1 MTALLSN
8 LVWKGSRNVVS
19 YSLYTEREKNS
30 GKQGPPRR
38 GGAAQGHG
46 RWTVC
51 FRSGSATTHGNPAS
65 SCGCCWSGRWRG
77 RSAPARLLEFS
88 SGDALLGWMDR
99 HAGELDLVFLDI
111 EMEGTNGMDTARALR
126 EADQS
131 LQLVF
136 VTGYS
141 DYVFDGYE
149 VGALGYLLK
158 PAGAEELERVLTRAL
173 TALQRQEE
181 ELFFCRSGE
190 VFYRIR
196 RDAILYFRSDR
207 RQVTCVTPRRAYIFY
222 GKLDQVAAQL
232 GAEFVRIHQ
241 RYLVRAGAVD
251 RVTGSE
257 VWVGEEILPISRS
270 CQREALLA
278 LTRRRWS
285 REEMEMIVL
294 PVWKELLQWGRSCW
308 EAQPWARQWS
318 GCWGRAGAGRA
329 GGRCI
334 CCLCS
339 PWGCPPGWGTT
350 TPSFCSSPS

>member
-1 MTALLSN
+1 MLQIGICDDARESRFQLRAL
-8 LVWKGSRNVVS
+8 
-19 YSLYTEREKNS
+19 E
-30 GKQGPPRR
+30 
-38 GGAAQGHG
+38 
-46 RWTVC
+46 
-51 FRSGSATTHGNPAS
+51 
-65 SCGCCWSGRWRG
+65 G

-207 RQVTCVTPRRAYIFY
+207 REAGPGGCPAGGGVRPHPPAVSGPGGGGGPGDRERGVGRGGDPAHQPLLPAGGAAC
-222 GKLDQVAAQL
+222 LD
-232 GAEFVRIHQ
+232 
-241 RYLVRAGAVD
+241 
-251 RVTGSE
+251 TG
-257 VWVGEEILPISRS
+257 
-270 CQREALLA
+270 
-278 LTRRRWS
+278 
-285 REEMEMIVL
+285 
-294 PVWKELLQWGRSCW
+294 
-308 EAQPWARQWS
+308 
-318 GCWGRAGAGRA
+318 GAGV
-329 GGRCI
+329 GRK
-334 CCLCS
+334 
-339 PWGCPPGWGTT
+339 WK
-350 TPSFCSSPS
+350 

>member
-1 MTALLSN
+1 M
-8 LVWKGSRNVVS
+8 VS

-30 GKQGPPRR
+30 GKTGAAPAGRR
-38 GGAAQGHG
+38 GTRPWEVDGLLQIGICDDARESRFQL
-46 RWTVC
+46 
-51 FRSGSATTHGNPAS
+51 
-65 SCGCCWSGRWRG
+65 
-77 RSAPARLLEFS
+77 RLLEFS

-158 PAGAEELERVLTRAL
+158 PAGAEELEKVLTRAL

-278 LTRRRWS
+278 LTRAAL
-285 REEMEMIVL
+285 E
-294 PVWKELLQWGRSCW
+294 
-308 EAQPWARQWS
+308 
-318 GCWGRAGAGRA
+318 
-329 GGRCI
+329 
-334 CCLCS
+334 
-339 PWGCPPGWGTT
+339 
-350 TPSFCSSPS
+350 

>member
-1 MTALLSN
+1 MLQIGICDDARESRFQLRVLLERAL
-8 LVWKGSRNVVS
+8 
-19 YSLYTEREKNS
+19 E
-30 GKQGPPRR
+30 
-38 GGAAQGHG
+38 
-46 RWTVC
+46 
-51 FRSGSATTHGNPAS
+51 
-65 SCGCCWSGRWRG
+65 G

-158 PAGAEELERVLTRAL
+158 PAGAEELEKVLTRAL

-270 CQREALLA
+270 CQRGALLA
-278 LTRRRWS
+278 LTRAAL
-285 REEMEMIVL
+285 E
-294 PVWKELLQWGRSCW
+294 
-308 EAQPWARQWS
+308 
-318 GCWGRAGAGRA
+318 
-329 GGRCI
+329 
-334 CCLCS
+334 
-339 PWGCPPGWGTT
+339 
-350 TPSFCSSPS
+350 

>member
-1 MTALLSN
+1 MWYHTLCTLRGR
-8 LVWKGSRNVVS
+8 KIP
-19 YSLYTEREKNS
+19 

-38 GGAAQGHG
+38 GGATQGHG

-65 SCGCCWSGRWRG
+65 SCGCCWSGALEG

-158 PAGAEELERVLTRAL
+158 PAGAEELEKVLTRAL

-278 LTRRRWS
+278 LTRAAL
-285 REEMEMIVL
+285 E
-294 PVWKELLQWGRSCW
+294 
-308 EAQPWARQWS
+308 
-318 GCWGRAGAGRA
+318 
-329 GGRCI
+329 
-334 CCLCS
+334 
-339 PWGCPPGWGTT
+339 
-350 TPSFCSSPS
+350 

>member
-1 MTALLSN
+1 
-8 LVWKGSRNVVS
+8 
-19 YSLYTEREKNS
+19 
-30 GKQGPPRR
+30 
-38 GGAAQGHG
+38 
-46 RWTVC
+46 
-51 FRSGSATTHGNPAS
+51 
-65 SCGCCWSGRWRG
+65 
-77 RSAPARLLEFS
+77 
-88 SGDALLGWMDR
+88 
-99 HAGELDLVFLDI
+99 
-111 EMEGTNGMDTARALR
+111 MEGTNGMDTARALR

-158 PAGAEELERVLTRAL
+158 PAGAEELEKVLTRAL

-270 CQREALLA
+270 CQRGALLA
-278 LTRRRWS
+278 LTRAAL
-285 REEMEMIVL
+285 E
-294 PVWKELLQWGRSCW
+294 
-308 EAQPWARQWS
+308 
-318 GCWGRAGAGRA
+318 
-329 GGRCI
+329 
-334 CCLCS
+334 
-339 PWGCPPGWGTT
+339 
-350 TPSFCSSPS
+350 

>member
-1 MTALLSN
+1 MDGLLQIGICDDARESRFQLRVLLERAL
-8 LVWKGSRNVVS
+8 
-19 YSLYTEREKNS
+19 E
-30 GKQGPPRR
+30 
-38 GGAAQGHG
+38 
-46 RWTVC
+46 
-51 FRSGSATTHGNPAS
+51 
-65 SCGCCWSGRWRG
+65 G

-158 PAGAEELERVLTRAL
+158 PAGAEELEKVLTRAL

-207 RQVTCVTPRRAYIFY
+207 RQVTCVTPRRLYF
-222 GKLDQVAAQL
+222 L
-232 GAEFVRIHQ
+232 
-241 RYLVRAGAVD
+241 
-251 RVTGSE
+251 
-257 VWVGEEILPISRS
+257 
-270 CQREALLA
+270 REAGPGGCPAGGGVRPHPPAVSGPGGGGGPGDRERGVGRGGDPAHQPLLPA
-278 LTRRRWS
+278 GGAACLDT
-285 REEMEMIVL
+285 
-294 PVWKELLQWGRSCW
+294 G
-308 EAQPWARQWS
+308 
-318 GCWGRAGAGRA
+318 GAGV
-329 GGRCI
+329 GRE
-334 CCLCS
+334 
-339 PWGCPPGWGTT
+339 WE
-350 TPSFCSSPS
+350 

>member
-1 MTALLSN
+1 MLQIGICDDARESRFQLRVLLERAL
-8 LVWKGSRNVVS
+8 
-19 YSLYTEREKNS
+19 E
-30 GKQGPPRR
+30 
-38 GGAAQGHG
+38 
-46 RWTVC
+46 
-51 FRSGSATTHGNPAS
+51 
-65 SCGCCWSGRWRG
+65 G

-158 PAGAEELERVLTRAL
+158 PAGAEELESTLSPDNAVVAM
-173 TALQRQEE
+173 
-181 ELFFCRSGE
+181 CREKNGE

-241 RYLVRAGAVD
+241 RYLVRVGAVD

-278 LTRRRWS
+278 LTRAAL
-285 REEMEMIVL
+285 E
-294 PVWKELLQWGRSCW
+294 
-308 EAQPWARQWS
+308 
-318 GCWGRAGAGRA
+318 
-329 GGRCI
+329 
-334 CCLCS
+334 
-339 PWGCPPGWGTT
+339 
-350 TPSFCSSPS
+350 

>member
-1 MTALLSN
+1 MILPFCSQHSRGGGWEATAPVTDGGPGENFGDGCHILTALLSN

-46 RWTVC
+46 RWKVC
-51 FRSGSATTHGNPAS
+51 FRSGSATTHGESRFQLRVLLSRALEGPVRAGAAAGVLLRR
-65 SCGCCWSGRWRG
+65 CAAGLDG
-77 RSAPARLLEFS
+77 PARGGAG
-88 SGDALLGWMDR
+88 SGVPGHRDGGDQR
-99 HAGELDLVFLDI
+99 HGHGQGPAG
-111 EMEGTNGMDTARALR
+111 G
-126 EADQS
+126 DQS

-158 PAGAEELERVLTRAL
+158 PAGAEELEKVLTRAL

-251 RVTGSE
+251 G
-257 VWVGEEILPISRS
+257 
-270 CQREALLA
+270 
-278 LTRRRWS
+278 
-285 REEMEMIVL
+285 
-294 PVWKELLQWGRSCW
+294 
-308 EAQPWARQWS
+308 
-318 GCWGRAGAGRA
+318 
-329 GGRCI
+329 
-334 CCLCS
+334 
-339 PWGCPPGWGTT
+339 
-350 TPSFCSSPS
+350 

>member
-1 MTALLSN
+1 MLQIGICDDARESRFQLRVLLERAL
-8 LVWKGSRNVVS
+8 
-19 YSLYTEREKNS
+19 E
-30 GKQGPPRR
+30 
-38 GGAAQGHG
+38 
-46 RWTVC
+46 
-51 FRSGSATTHGNPAS
+51 
-65 SCGCCWSGRWRG
+65 G

-158 PAGAEELERVLTRAL
+158 PAGAEELEKVLTRAL

-232 GAEFVRIHQ
+232 GAEFVRIHPAVSGPGGGGGPGDRERGVGRGGDPAHQ
-241 RYLVRAGAVD
+241 PLLPAGGAACLD
-251 RVTGSE
+251 TG
-257 VWVGEEILPISRS
+257 
-270 CQREALLA
+270 
-278 LTRRRWS
+278 
-285 REEMEMIVL
+285 
-294 PVWKELLQWGRSCW
+294 
-308 EAQPWARQWS
+308 
-318 GCWGRAGAGRA
+318 GAGV
-329 GGRCI
+329 GRE
-334 CCLCS
+334 
-339 PWGCPPGWGTT
+339 WE
-350 TPSFCSSPS
+350 

>member
-1 MTALLSN
+1 MSYLTALLSN

-30 GKQGPPRR
+30 GKTGAAPAGRR
-38 GGAAQGHG
+38 GTRPWEVDGLLQIGICDDARESRFQLRVLLERALE
-46 RWTVC
+46 
-51 FRSGSATTHGNPAS
+51 
-65 SCGCCWSGRWRG
+65 G

-158 PAGAEELERVLTRAL
+158 PAGAEELEKVLTRAL

-222 GKLDQVAAQL
+222 GKLDKVAAQL

-278 LTRRRWS
+278 LTRAAL
-285 REEMEMIVL
+285 E
-294 PVWKELLQWGRSCW
+294 
-308 EAQPWARQWS
+308 
-318 GCWGRAGAGRA
+318 
-329 GGRCI
+329 
-334 CCLCS
+334 
-339 PWGCPPGWGTT
+339 
-350 TPSFCSSPS
+350 

>member
-1 MTALLSN
+1 MLLERAL
-8 LVWKGSRNVVS
+8 
-19 YSLYTEREKNS
+19 E
-30 GKQGPPRR
+30 
-38 GGAAQGHG
+38 
-46 RWTVC
+46 
-51 FRSGSATTHGNPAS
+51 
-65 SCGCCWSGRWRG
+65 G

-278 LTRRRWS
+278 LTRAAL
-285 REEMEMIVL
+285 E
-294 PVWKELLQWGRSCW
+294 
-308 EAQPWARQWS
+308 
-318 GCWGRAGAGRA
+318 
-329 GGRCI
+329 
-334 CCLCS
+334 
-339 PWGCPPGWGTT
+339 
-350 TPSFCSSPS
+350 